1 MNQNLSEEKK
11 DIKPERPDLSS
22 NRRTRKTGAGGFLFS
37 SLILIL
43 NSIGLIILFLW
54 FFNTSGNQQQ
64 AGQNF
69 VERISVLEE
78 RLAQKDQQ
86 INTLSE
92 EVDADL
98 KFVNK
103 EVRKLWDLSNKRN
116 RKNISENLTSIEIL
130 NEKIE
135 SIDKKDEVL
144 SAQQRA
150 LTLELARIK
159 NIQDNINSQ
168 LDNFDDITPNE
179 AGSDRLADIE
189 ESIDSFNAYRVQV
202 NQSLLNL
209 REQLNDL
216 ELALSQ
222 AENE

>member
-22 NRRTRKTGAGGFLFS
+22 NRRARKTGGGGFLFS
-37 SLILIL
+37 SLVLIL

-86 INTLSE
+86 IKILSE
-92 EVDADL
+92 EVEADL

-103 EVRKLWDLSNKRN
+103 EIRKLWDLSNKRN
-116 RKNISENLTSIEIL
+116 RKNISENLNSIENL

-168 LDNFDDITPNE
+168 LDNFDESAPNE
-179 AGSDRLADIE
+179 TASDKLADIQ

-209 REQLNDL
+209 REQLNNL

>member
-11 DIKPERPDLSS
+11 DIKPERPNLSS
-22 NRRTRKTGAGGFLFS
+22 NRKTRRTGGGGFLFS
-37 SLILIL
+37 SLILVL

-54 FFNTSGNQQQ
+54 FFNTSGNQQE

-69 VERISVLEE
+69 VERISILEE
-78 RLAQKDQQ
+78 RLAEKDDQ
-86 INTLSE
+86 ISNLTE

-116 RKNISENLTSIEIL
+116 RKNISDNLNSIESL

-135 SIDKKDEVL
+135 SIDKTDEVL

-159 NIQDNINSQ
+159 NIQENINSQ
-168 LDNFDDITPNE
+168 IDSFDDTAPVEIE
-179 AGSDRLADIE
+179 SDRLTNIE

-209 REQLNDL
+209 REELNEL

>member
-116 RKNISENLTSIEIL
+116 RKNISENLNSIENL

-179 AGSDRLADIE
+179 TGSDRLADIE

>member
-22 NRRTRKTGAGGFLFS
+22 NRRARKTGGGGFLFS
-37 SLILIL
+37 SLVLIL

-86 INTLSE
+86 INILSE
-92 EVDADL
+92 EVEADL

-103 EVRKLWDLSNKRN
+103 EIRKLWDLSNKRN
-116 RKNISENLTSIEIL
+116 RKNISQNLNSIENL

-159 NIQDNINSQ
+159 NIQDNINIQ
-168 LDNFDDITPNE
+168 LDDFDDSAPNE
-179 AGSDRLADIE
+179 TASDKLADIQ

>member
-22 NRRTRKTGAGGFLFS
+22 NRKTRRTGGGGFLFS
-37 SLILIL
+37 SLLLVL

-54 FFNTSGNQQQ
+54 FFNTSGNQQE

-69 VERISVLEE
+69 VERISILEE
-78 RLAQKDQQ
+78 RLAVKDDQ
-86 INTLSE
+86 ISALTE
-92 EVDADL
+92 EGDADL

-116 RKNISENLTSIEIL
+116 RKNISENLNSIESL

-159 NIQDNINSQ
+159 NIQDNIDGQ
-168 LDNFDDITPNE
+168 LDNLDFSASNQT
-179 AGSDRLADIE
+179 ASDKLADIE
-189 ESIDSFNAYRVQV
+189 ESIDSFNAYRIQV

-209 REQLNDL
+209 REELNEL

>member
-22 NRRTRKTGAGGFLFS
+22 NRRARKTGGGGFLFS
-37 SLILIL
+37 SLVLIL

-86 INTLSE
+86 IKILSE
-92 EVDADL
+92 EVEADL

-103 EVRKLWDLSNKRN
+103 EIRKLWDLSNKRN
-116 RKNISENLTSIEIL
+116 RKNISENLNSIENL

-159 NIQDNINSQ
+159 NIQDNINIQ
-168 LDNFDDITPNE
+168 LDDFDDSAPNE
-179 AGSDRLADIE
+179 TASDKLADIQ

-209 REQLNDL
+209 REQLNNL

>member
-22 NRRTRKTGAGGFLFS
+22 NRRARKTGGGGFLFS
-37 SLILIL
+37 SLVLIL

-78 RLAQKDQQ
+78 RLAQNDQQ
-86 INTLSE
+86 INILSE
-92 EVDADL
+92 EVEADL

-103 EVRKLWDLSNKRN
+103 EIRKLWDLSNKRN
-116 RKNISENLTSIEIL
+116 RKNISENLNSIESL

-159 NIQDNINSQ
+159 NIQDNINIQ
-168 LDNFDDITPNE
+168 LDNFDESAPNE
-179 AGSDRLADIE
+179 TASDKLADIQ

>member
-11 DIKPERPDLSS
+11 DIKPERPELPS
-22 NRRTRKTGAGGFLFS
+22 NRKTRRTGGGGFLFS
-37 SLILIL
+37 SLLLVL
-43 NSIGLIILFLW
+43 NSICLIILFLW
-54 FFNTSGNQQQ
+54 FFNTSGNQQE

-69 VERISVLEE
+69 VERISILEE
-78 RLAQKDQQ
+78 RLAEKDDQ
-86 INTLSE
+86 ISILTE

-116 RKNISENLTSIEIL
+116 RKNISDNLNSIESL

-159 NIQDNINSQ
+159 NIQENINSQ
-168 LDNFDDITPNE
+168 IDSFDDTAPVEI
-179 AGSDRLADIE
+179 GSDRLTNIE

-209 REQLNDL
+209 REELNEL

>member
-22 NRRTRKTGAGGFLFS
+22 NRRARKMGGGGFLFS

-78 RLAQKDQQ
+78 KLTQKSQQ
-86 INTLSE
+86 INILSE

-116 RKNISENLTSIEIL
+116 RKNISENLNSIENL

-168 LDNFDDITPNE
+168 LDNFDDSASNE
-179 AGSDRLADIE
+179 TASDKLADIQ
-189 ESIDSFNAYRVQV
+189 ESIDSFNAYRIQV

-209 REQLNDL
+209 REQLNAL

>member
-22 NRRTRKTGAGGFLFS
+22 NRRARKTGGGGFLFS
-37 SLILIL
+37 SSVLIL

-78 RLAQKDQQ
+78 SLAEKNQQ
-86 INTLSE
+86 LNILSE
-92 EVDADL
+92 EVEADL

-116 RKNISENLTSIEIL
+116 RKNISENLNSIENL
-130 NEKIE
+130 NKKIE

-150 LTLELARIK
+150 LTLELARICLLYT
-159 NIQDNINSQ
+159 S
-168 LDNFDDITPNE
+168 P
-179 AGSDRLADIE
+179 SPR
-189 ESIDSFNAYRVQV
+189 DS
-202 NQSLLNL
+202 
-209 REQLNDL
+209 
-216 ELALSQ
+216 
-222 AENE
+222 

>member
-22 NRRTRKTGAGGFLFS
+22 NRRARKTGGGGFLFS

-78 RLAQKDQQ
+78 TIAQKDQQ
-86 INTLSE
+86 INILSE

-116 RKNISENLTSIEIL
+116 RKNISENQNSIESL
-130 NEKIE
+130 NEEIE
-135 SIDKKDEVL
+135 SLDKKDEVL

-159 NIQDNINSQ
+159 NIQDNIDSL
-168 LDNFDDITPNE
+168 LDTFDDITPNE
-179 AGSDRLADIE
+179 TASDKLADIQ
-189 ESIDSFNAYRVQV
+189 ESIDSFNAYRIQV
-202 NQSLLNL
+202 NESLLNL
-209 REQLNDL
+209 RKKLNDL
-216 ELALSQ
+216 ELALSK

>member
-22 NRRTRKTGAGGFLFS
+22 NRRARKTGGGGFLFS
-37 SLILIL
+37 SLVLIL

-86 INTLSE
+86 INILSE
-92 EVDADL
+92 EVEADL

-103 EVRKLWDLSNKRN
+103 EIRKLWDLSNKRN
-116 RKNISENLTSIEIL
+116 RKNISENLNSIESL

-159 NIQDNINSQ
+159 NIQDNINIQ
-168 LDNFDDITPNE
+168 LDDFDDSAPNE
-179 AGSDRLADIE
+179 TASDKLVDIQ

>member
-22 NRRTRKTGAGGFLFS
+22 NRRARKTGGGGFLFS

-86 INTLSE
+86 IKILSE
-92 EVDADL
+92 EVEADL

-103 EVRKLWDLSNKRN
+103 EIRKLWDLSNKRN
-116 RKNISENLTSIEIL
+116 RKNISENLNSIENL

-168 LDNFDDITPNE
+168 LDNFDESAPNE
-179 AGSDRLADIE
+179 TASDKLADIQ

-209 REQLNDL
+209 REQLNNL

>member
-11 DIKPERPDLSS
+11 DIKPERPELHS
-22 NRRTRKTGAGGFLFS
+22 NRKTRRTGGGGFLFS
-37 SLILIL
+37 SLLLVL

-54 FFNTSGNQQQ
+54 FFNTSGNQQE
-64 AGQNF
+64 AGLNF
-69 VERISVLEE
+69 VERISILEE
-78 RLAQKDQQ
+78 RLAEKDDQ
-86 INTLSE
+86 ISILTE
-92 EVDADL
+92 EVEADL

-116 RKNISENLTSIEIL
+116 RKNISENLNSIESL

-150 LTLELARIK
+150 ITLELARIK
-159 NIQDNINSQ
+159 NIQDNIDGQ
-168 LDNFDDITPNE
+168 LDNLDYSASNQT
-179 AGSDRLADIE
+179 ASDKLADIE
-189 ESIDSFNAYRVQV
+189 ESIDSFNAYRIQV

-209 REQLNDL
+209 REELNEL

>member
-22 NRRTRKTGAGGFLFS
+22 NRRARKTGGGGFLFS
-37 SLILIL
+37 SLVLIL

-86 INTLSE
+86 INILSE
-92 EVDADL
+92 EVEADL

-103 EVRKLWDLSNKRN
+103 EIRKLWDLSNKRN
-116 RKNISENLTSIEIL
+116 RKNISENLNSIESL

-159 NIQDNINSQ
+159 NIQDNINIQ
-168 LDNFDDITPNE
+168 LDDFDDSAPNE
-179 AGSDRLADIE
+179 TASDKLADIQ

>member
-202 NQSLLNL
+202 NQSLINL

>member
-11 DIKPERPDLSS
+11 DIKPERPELPS
-22 NRRTRKTGAGGFLFS
+22 NRKTRRTGGGGFLFS
-37 SLILIL
+37 SLLLVL
-43 NSIGLIILFLW
+43 NSICLIILFLW
-54 FFNTSGNQQQ
+54 FFNTSGNQQE

-69 VERISVLEE
+69 VERISILEE
-78 RLAQKDQQ
+78 RLAEKNDQ
-86 INTLSE
+86 ISILTE

-116 RKNISENLTSIEIL
+116 RKNISDNLNSIESL

-159 NIQDNINSQ
+159 NIQENINSQ
-168 LDNFDDITPNE
+168 IDSFDDTAPVEIE
-179 AGSDRLADIE
+179 SDRLTNIE

-209 REQLNDL
+209 REELNEL

>member
-1 MNQNLSEEKK
+1 MCIR
-11 DIKPERPDLSS
+11 DR
-22 NRRTRKTGAGGFLFS
+22 
-37 SLILIL
+37 
-43 NSIGLIILFLW
+43 
-54 FFNTSGNQQQ
+54 
-64 AGQNF
+64 
-69 VERISVLEE
+69 
-78 RLAQKDQQ
+78 
-86 INTLSE
+86 
-92 EVDADL
+92 
-98 KFVNK
+98 
-103 EVRKLWDLSNKRN
+103 RN
-116 RKNISENLTSIEIL
+116 RKNISENLNSIENL

-179 AGSDRLADIE
+179 TGSDRLADIE
-189 ESIDSFNAYRVQV
+189 ESIDSFNAYRAQV

>member
-1 MNQNLSEEKK
+1 MNQNLSDKKK

-22 NRRTRKTGAGGFLFS
+22 NRKTRRTGGGGFLFS
-37 SLILIL
+37 SLLLVL

-54 FFNTSGNQQQ
+54 FFNTSGNQQE

-69 VERISVLEE
+69 VERISILEE
-78 RLAQKDQQ
+78 RLAAKDDQ
-86 INTLSE
+86 ISTLTE

-116 RKNISENLTSIEIL
+116 RKNISENLNSIESL

-150 LTLELARIK
+150 LSLELARIK
-159 NIQDNINSQ
+159 NIQENINSQ
-168 LDNFDDITPNE
+168 IDSFDDTAPVEI
-179 AGSDRLADIE
+179 GSDRLTDIE
-189 ESIDSFNAYRVQV
+189 ESIDSFNAYRIQV

-209 REQLNDL
+209 REELNEL

>member
-22 NRRTRKTGAGGFLFS
+22 NRRARKTGGGGFLFS

-86 INTLSE
+86 IKILSE
-92 EVDADL
+92 EVEADL

-103 EVRKLWDLSNKRN
+103 EIRKLWDLSNKRN
-116 RKNISENLTSIEIL
+116 RKNISENLNSIENL

-168 LDNFDDITPNE
+168 LDNFDESAPNE
-179 AGSDRLADIE
+179 TASDKLADIQ
-189 ESIDSFNAYRVQV
+189 ESIDSFNAYRIQV

-209 REQLNDL
+209 REQLNNL

>member
-22 NRRTRKTGAGGFLFS
+22 NRRARKTGGGGFLFS
-37 SLILIL
+37 SLVLIL

-86 INTLSE
+86 INILSE
-92 EVDADL
+92 EVEADL

-103 EVRKLWDLSNKRN
+103 EIRKLWDLSNKRN
-116 RKNISENLTSIEIL
+116 RKNISENLNSIENL

-159 NIQDNINSQ
+159 NIQDNISSQ
-168 LDNFDDITPNE
+168 LDNFDESAPNE
-179 AGSDRLADIE
+179 TASDKLADIQ
-189 ESIDSFNAYRVQV
+189 ESIDSFNAYRIQV

-209 REQLNDL
+209 REQLNNL

>member
-22 NRRTRKTGAGGFLFS
+22 NRRARKTGGGGFLFS
-37 SLILIL
+37 SLVLIL

-78 RLAQKDQQ
+78 SIAEKDQQ
-86 INTLSE
+86 LNTLSE

-98 KFVNK
+98 KFINK

-116 RKNISENLTSIEIL
+116 RKNISENLNSIENL

-168 LDNFDDITPNE
+168 LDNFDDISPNE
-179 AGSDRLADIE
+179 TGSDRLADIE

>member
-22 NRRTRKTGAGGFLFS
+22 NRRARKTGGGGFLFS
-37 SLILIL
+37 SLVLIL

-86 INTLSE
+86 VKILSE
-92 EVDADL
+92 EVEADL

-103 EVRKLWDLSNKRN
+103 EIRKLWDLSNKRN
-116 RKNISENLTSIEIL
+116 RKNISENLNSIENL

-168 LDNFDDITPNE
+168 LDNFDESAPNE
-179 AGSDRLADIE
+179 TASDKLADIQ
-189 ESIDSFNAYRVQV
+189 ESIDSFNAYRIQV

-209 REQLNDL
+209 REQLNNL

>member
-150 LTLELARIK
+150 LTLDLARIK

-179 AGSDRLADIE
+179 TGSDRLADIE

>member
-22 NRRTRKTGAGGFLFS
+22 NRRARKTGGGGFLFS
-37 SLILIL
+37 SLVLIL

-78 RLAQKDQQ
+78 SLAQKDQQ
-86 INTLSE
+86 LNIFSE
-92 EVDADL
+92 EVEADL

-103 EVRKLWDLSNKRN
+103 EIRKLWDLSNKRN
-116 RKNISENLTSIEIL
+116 RKNISENLNSIESL

-168 LDNFDDITPNE
+168 LDNFDESAPNE
-179 AGSDRLADIE
+179 TASDKLADIQ

-209 REQLNDL
+209 REQLNNL

>member
-22 NRRTRKTGAGGFLFS
+22 NRRARKTGGGGFLFS

-86 INTLSE
+86 INILSE

-116 RKNISENLTSIEIL
+116 RKNISENLNSIENL

-135 SIDKKDEVL
+135 GIDKKDEVL

-179 AGSDRLADIE
+179 TGSDRLADIE
-189 ESIDSFNAYRVQV
+189 ESIDSFNAYRIQV

>member
-22 NRRTRKTGAGGFLFS
+22 NRRARKTGGGGFLFS
-37 SLILIL
+37 SLVLIL

-86 INTLSE
+86 INILSE
-92 EVDADL
+92 GVEADL

-103 EVRKLWDLSNKRN
+103 EIRKLWDLSNKRN
-116 RKNISENLTSIEIL
+116 RKNISENLNSIENL

-168 LDNFDDITPNE
+168 LDNFDESAPNE
-179 AGSDRLADIE
+179 TASDKLADIQ

-209 REQLNDL
+209 REQLNNL

>member
-22 NRRTRKTGAGGFLFS
+22 NRRARKTGGGGFLFS
-37 SLILIL
+37 SLVLIL

-86 INTLSE
+86 INILSE
-92 EVDADL
+92 EVEADL

-103 EVRKLWDLSNKRN
+103 EIRKLWDLSNKRN
-116 RKNISENLTSIEIL
+116 RKNISENLNSIENL

-168 LDNFDDITPNE
+168 LDNFDESAPNE
-179 AGSDRLADIE
+179 TASDKLADIV

-202 NQSLLNL
+202 NQSLLNP
-209 REQLNDL
+209 REQLNNL

>member
-22 NRRTRKTGAGGFLFS
+22 NRRARKTGGGGFLFS
-37 SLILIL
+37 SLVLIL

-92 EVDADL
+92 EVEADL

-103 EVRKLWDLSNKRN
+103 EIRKLWDLSNKRN
-116 RKNISENLTSIEIL
+116 RKNISENLNSIENL

-168 LDNFDDITPNE
+168 LDNFDESAPNE
-179 AGSDRLADIE
+179 TASDKLADIQ

>member
-22 NRRTRKTGAGGFLFS
+22 NRRARKTGGGGFLFS
-37 SLILIL
+37 SLVLIL

-78 RLAQKDQQ
+78 SLAQKDQQ
-86 INTLSE
+86 LNIFSE
-92 EVDADL
+92 EVEADL

-103 EVRKLWDLSNKRN
+103 EIRKLWDLSNKRN
-116 RKNISENLTSIEIL
+116 RKNISENLNSIENL

-168 LDNFDDITPNE
+168 LDNFDESAPNE
-179 AGSDRLADIE
+179 TASDKLADIQ

>member
-22 NRRTRKTGAGGFLFS
+22 NRRARKTGGGGFLFS
-37 SLILIL
+37 SLVLIL

-86 INTLSE
+86 INILSE
-92 EVDADL
+92 EVEADL

-103 EVRKLWDLSNKRN
+103 EIRKLWDLSNKRN
-116 RKNISENLTSIEIL
+116 RKNISENLNSIENL

-159 NIQDNINSQ
+159 NIQDNISSQ
-168 LDNFDDITPNE
+168 LDNFDESAPNE
-179 AGSDRLADIE
+179 TASDKLADIQ
-189 ESIDSFNAYRVQV
+189 ESIDSFNSYRVQV

-209 REQLNDL
+209 REQLNNL

>member
-22 NRRTRKTGAGGFLFS
+22 NRRARKTGGGGFLFS

-69 VERISVLEE
+69 FERISVLEE

-86 INTLSE
+86 LNILSE
-92 EVDADL
+92 EVNEDL
-98 KFVNK
+98 KFINK

-116 RKNISENLTSIEIL
+116 RKNISENLNSIENL

-135 SIDKKDEVL
+135 SINKQDEVL

-150 LTLELARIK
+150 LTLELAKIK

-179 AGSDRLADIE
+179 TGSDRLADIE

-216 ELALSQ
+216 ELTLSQ
-222 AENE
+222 AEDE

>member
-11 DIKPERPDLSS
+11 DIKPERPDFSS
-22 NRRTRKTGAGGFLFS
+22 NRRARKTGGGGFLFS
-37 SLILIL
+37 SSILVL

-54 FFNTSGNQQQ
+54 FFNTSGNQQE

-69 VERISVLEE
+69 VERISILEE
-78 RLAQKDQQ
+78 RLAEKNDQ
-86 INTLSE
+86 ISILTE

-116 RKNISENLTSIEIL
+116 RKNISENLNSIESL

-159 NIQDNINSQ
+159 NIQENINSQ
-168 LDNFDDITPNE
+168 IDSFDDTAPVEI
-179 AGSDRLADIE
+179 GSDRLTNIE

-209 REQLNDL
+209 REELNEL
-216 ELALSQ
+216 VLALSQ

>member
-22 NRRTRKTGAGGFLFS
+22 NRRGRKTGGGSFLFS
-37 SLILIL
+37 SLVLIL

-86 INTLSE
+86 IKILSE
-92 EVDADL
+92 EVEADL

-103 EVRKLWDLSNKRN
+103 EIRKLWDLSNKRN
-116 RKNISENLTSIEIL
+116 RKNISENLNSIENL

-168 LDNFDDITPNE
+168 LDNFDESAPNE
-179 AGSDRLADIE
+179 TASDKLADIQ